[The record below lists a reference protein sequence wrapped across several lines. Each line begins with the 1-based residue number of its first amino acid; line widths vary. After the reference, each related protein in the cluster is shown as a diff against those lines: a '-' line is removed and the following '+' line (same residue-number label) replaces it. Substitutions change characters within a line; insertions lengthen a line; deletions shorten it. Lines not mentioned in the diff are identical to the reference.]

1 MKIFARSKWFLLA
14 IILVSLLLS
23 SCSSF
28 TTVASHE
35 WLEAPD
41 WARARMMDITESR
54 APIIPAIDEAGN
66 SYFVFLQ
73 TNEDGP
79 QALVRKYDVSL
90 EVKWES
96 SLDLGDIFRASTP
109 RIILTNNGVEI
120 FWLVNGGLYS
130 QQFSVEGEPITEAR
144 RISGPQIVSHYDV
157 AVNLDHDRVLWF
169 SGDRSDPGLYRADPA
184 GNIEVVDFDGYQPQ
198 VVVGNDNTLYVIWLQ
213 LDRGLQDYFVILG
226 TYLDGIFHDDQAQ
239 QVYTIALPIS
249 SALEGPELAIDED
262 SLYFFW
268 SEESRSGPSMGQIE
282 SNYFALPFDR
292 IQLLRERDLGFPSG
306 YSLNYVGTDS
316 FFEAGRRAVPQLQR
330 AFIASS
336 LSNVAADQFQNSETV
351 VTFSAELPYLLNN
364 RSDQVGLI
372 FLEEGRVSS
381 YQLLSFTA
389 GRSEYPS
396 IQSDANGYLYLTWLE
411 RDDNNDYR
419 VYFSSTRPETKTV
432 LDQFTSEDAARISG
446 NSLFGILSG
455 LVLVPFP
462 LLWSLGP
469 IVVYFL
475 LGFLR
480 KENESIFAFG
490 TLITIVAGLVV
501 YTYSKLATMAGM
513 LDYVPFSAWVPVMPE
528 SWENPLRIGMPIF
541 LGLLG
546 LLIAYWRTYA
556 RENRSPLFFL
566 AFFIIV
572 DGLLTIAIYGVLF
585 FGAT

>member
-1 MKIFARSKWFLLA
+1 
-14 IILVSLLLS
+14 
-23 SCSSF
+23 
-28 TTVASHE
+28 
-35 WLEAPD
+35 
-41 WARARMMDITESR
+41 
-54 APIIPAIDEAGN
+54 
-66 SYFVFLQ
+66 
-73 TNEDGP
+73 
-79 QALVRKYDVSL
+79 
-90 EVKWES
+90 
-96 SLDLGDIFRASTP
+96 
-109 RIILTNNGVEI
+109 
-120 FWLVNGGLYS
+120 
-130 QQFSVEGEPITEAR
+130 
-144 RISGPQIVSHYDV
+144 
-157 AVNLDHDRVLWF
+157 
-169 SGDRSDPGLYRADPA
+169 
-184 GNIEVVDFDGYQPQ
+184 
-198 VVVGNDNTLYVIWLQ
+198 
-213 LDRGLQDYFVILG
+213 
-226 TYLDGIFHDDQAQ
+226 
-239 QVYTIALPIS
+239 
-249 SALEGPELAIDED
+249 
-262 SLYFFW
+262 
-268 SEESRSGPSMGQIE
+268 
-282 SNYFALPFDR
+282 
-292 IQLLRERDLGFPSG
+292 
-306 YSLNYVGTDS
+306 
-316 FFEAGRRAVPQLQR
+316 
-330 AFIASS
+330 
-336 LSNVAADQFQNSETV
+336 